1 MERAAEE
8 GACGGARP
16 GAAAPPPSVNG
27 VSPTERREERLGTL
41 DASFLYLERPSQVMH
56 VAAMI
61 TFDGVL
67 DYERLL
73 QDLSAR
79 LHLVPRYTQRVM
91 SVPLSVAHP
100 TWERDPQFDIRAH
113 VHSRR
118 LQPPGTDV
126 ELAELCSALYGPPL
140 DRAQPLWEMYL
151 INGYSGGGAQ
161 GPEPSASRPA
171 ASAGAPRDRS
181 VLFVKTHHC
190 MVDGVSGIELLRIL
204 LDVAPEPPPPV
215 GPVSPAAP
223 CRPLP
228 GRSSRFVDGCWDRIR
243 KMLPRGLAALPALME
258 PRRARQEVGKTIEA
272 LVHVARTFLEGVPR
286 TPLNGRLGSAR
297 ALSWLTVPLG
307 DVRAIKN
314 ELSGSINDV
323 VLAVVSGAL
332 RRLLAERGMN
342 PDRVELRAL
351 VPVSVRGVHEQTALG
366 NRISMMV
373 VPLPIGIQD
382 PVERLRQVRVA
393 MVDLKTGN
401 GPAKVER
408 IMPFVDMLPP
418 QMHGLVSWM
427 QERVRLINTIC
438 TNVPGPPI
446 PLYLQGVRVGGIVP
460 FVPLVEDVG
469 VAFAVL
475 SYCDAFTFGVTAN
488 PGLVPE
494 LTAVVAALRASME
507 DLLVAAPPDRRRRAT
522 APARLQNPD
531 VLPNE
536 SVAVAV
542 TM

>member
-1 MERAAEE
+1 
-8 GACGGARP
+8 
-16 GAAAPPPSVNG
+16 VNG
-27 VSPTERREERLGTL
+27 VSPNGRREERLGTL

-91 SVPLSVAHP
+91 SVPLRVAHP
-100 TWERDPQFDIRAH
+100 TWEPDPQFDIRAH
-113 VHSRR
+113 VQNRR
-118 LQPPGTDV
+118 LRSPGTDAA
-126 ELAELCSALYGPPL
+126 LADLCSTLYGLPI
-140 DRAQPLWEMYL
+140 DRARPLWEMYL
-151 INGYSGGGAQ
+151 IDGYGGGGVSGPDPSSSPPSTFARAQ
-161 GPEPSASRPA
+161 RT
-171 ASAGAPRDRS
+171 RS

-190 MVDGVSGIELLRIL
+190 MVDGMSGIELLSIL
-204 LDVAPEPPPPV
+204 LDVAPEPRPAV

-223 CRPLP
+223 CRALP
-228 GRSSRFVDGCWDRIR
+228 GRSSRFVDGCWDRVR
-243 KMLPRGLAALPALME
+243 KILPRGLAALPTLME
-258 PRRARQEVGKTIEA
+258 PRRAKQEVGKTIEA
-272 LVHVARTFLEGVPR
+272 LVHVARTFLEGAPR

-297 ALSWLTVPLG
+297 ALSWVTVSLG

-332 RRLLAERGMN
+332 RQLLAERGMN

-393 MVDLKTGN
+393 MADLKTRN
-401 GPAKVER
+401 GSAKVER
-408 IMPFVDMLPP
+408 IMQLVDLLPP
-418 QMHGLVSWM
+418 QMHRLVGWM
-427 QERVRLINTIC
+427 QERVRPINTIC

-446 PLYLQGVRVGGIVP
+446 PLYSQGVGVGGVVP
-460 FVPLVEDVG
+460 FVPLVEDLG

-475 SYCDAFTFGVTAN
+475 SYGDALTFGVTAN

-507 DLLVAAPPDRRRRAT
+507 DLLVAARPDGRRRST
-522 APARLQNPD
+522 SPARLQNPD
-531 VLPNE
+531 VLRNE
-536 SVAVAV
+536 SVAVAGSRPLDRGARPLLGRPAQGAA
-542 TM
+542 